1 MANLRKATK
10 KTEKQIEE
18 IKAEIPSKEEP
29 AVKEETKKVEKPKED
44 PIAIRGTTITE
55 SQLEEFKK
63 KYKKIFL
70 TDYIGKTFVWHRI
83 NRSTFAEICDATKDI
98 KDDDALIDAREKL
111 FCERAIIY
119 PDLEE
124 VKADIDDD
132 IIYDTL
138 SQEIMYRSGFHRPST
153 KEL

>member
-1 MANLRKATK
+1 MA
-10 KTEKQIEE
+10 
-18 IKAEIPSKEEP
+18 
-29 AVKEETKKVEKPKED
+29 
-44 PIAIRGTTITE
+44 ITLDE
-55 SQLEEFKK
+55 MK
-63 KYKKIFL
+63 KYLRVDF
-70 TDYIGKTFVWHRI
+70 T
-83 NRSTFAEICDATKDI
+83 
-98 KDDDALIDAREKL
+98 DDDALIDAREKL